1 MTNRLF
7 TATGC
12 ARCKMTKQFM
22 QQQNIEYEEYDIKAD
37 GKDAFA
43 KFYRENRKDVYR
55 DADGVE
61 FPVFS
66 DGEVIRQGVS
76 VVIGHLIAG
85 DGLRGFIKRSTL
97 HGEWIDGFDISGGDT
112 KHVDELVQVMTY
124 LKQNGLKVQ
133 ITTDGRN
140 ANVLEQVMDKGLA
153 DRLIMAVRGPAE
165 LYPLLTGAVLGQ
177 DELSQSIV
185 LATRCATYQFYTAV
199 APIVREDGT
208 VNYLNPEEI
217 AEAAKLIEAATGSKK
232 HPYELDRIDP
242 KTLTDE
248 RLKSLEPLP
257 DSALFKYRTAARRFQ
272 VMTEIRKKNP

>member
-1 MTNRLF
+1 MTNRIF

-12 ARCKMTKQFM
+12 ARCKITKLFM
-22 QQQNIEYEEYDIKAD
+22 QQQNIDYEEYDIKSE

-85 DGLRGFIKRSTL
+85 DGLRGFVKRSAL
-97 HGEWIDGFDISGGDT
+97 HGEWIDGFDISGGDP
-112 KHVDELVQVMTY
+112 KRVDALVQVMTY

-140 ANVLEQVMDKGLA
+140 ADVLEQVMDKGLA
-153 DRLIMAVRGPAE
+153 DRVIMAVRGPAE
-165 LYPLLTGAVLGQ
+165 LYPALTGAVLGP
-177 DELSQSIV
+177 DELSRSIV
-185 LATRCATYQFYTAV
+185 LATRCATYQFHTAV

-208 VNYLNPEEI
+208 VNHLSPEEI
-217 AEAAKLIEAATGSKK
+217 AEVAKLIEEATASKK
-232 HPYELDRIDP
+232 NPYELIRIDP
-242 KTLTDE
+242 QTLTDA

-257 DSALFKYRTAARRFQ
+257 DSAMFKYRTAARRFQ
-272 VMTEIRKKNP
+272 VMTEIKKENP